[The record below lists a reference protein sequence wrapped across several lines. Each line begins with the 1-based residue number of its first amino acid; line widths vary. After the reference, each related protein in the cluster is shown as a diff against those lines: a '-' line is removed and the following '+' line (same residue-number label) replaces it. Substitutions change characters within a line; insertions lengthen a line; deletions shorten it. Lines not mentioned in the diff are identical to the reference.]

1 MSDDWES
8 KTVIGSRA
16 RVGGGG
22 PRATVAKSQ
31 SEINAAMRS
40 GNVLSTDKKYASAN
54 SKDGGDGQR
63 LTKIDRSDD
72 IIAPPKVEASVGKA
86 IIKGRADKG
95 MNQKELAVKINEK
108 PQVVNDY
115 ESGRAQPNQQV
126 LSKMERA
133 LGIKLR
139 GKDIG
144 LPLGPKGK
152 K

>member
-22 PRATVAKSQ
+22 PRATVAKTQ

-86 IIKGRADKG
+86 IIKGRSDKG
-95 MNQKELAVKINEK
+95 LTQKELAVKINEK